1 MNSVFRTVVVCS
13 AVVVMAGCGSQQQD
27 AQQGEAER
35 TEIVKV
41 SPITKQKVSREIELS
56 TTLEGYETVKI
67 APSVTGNIEHIYVE
81 VGSAVNAGDLLVRM
95 NQNQLNTTKL
105 AFANSGVEFERIKVL
120 HETGTV
126 SQQTYDQT
134 ELAYK
139 QTKENLD
146 FLEANTFVKAP
157 FRGVISAKNYEDGE
171 LYSGNPILE
180 LTQTHLLKALIA
192 IPELYIPYVQKGMD
206 LKVTTEVFDK
216 REFPANIEIVYPTID
231 PNTHTFQVKIKI
243 PNSDNQLRPG
253 MYVRTTLQLDQVDG
267 IMVPYQ
273 SILKLTGSNERYV
286 FINDGGVAKRVSVT
300 LGKRFDDLIEIFSDE
315 LKVGDELVTMGQA
328 KLINGIKLKVVE

>member
-1 MNSVFRTVVVCS
+1 MNSVFKIVAVCS
-13 AVVVMAGCGSQQQD
+13 AVVIMAGCGSKQQD

-35 TEIVKV
+35 VEIVKV
-41 SPITKQKVSREIELS
+41 APIVKQKVSREIELS

-81 VGSAVNAGDLLVRM
+81 VGSVVNEGDLLVRM

-105 AFANSGVEFERIKVL
+105 AFANSRAEFERIKVL
-120 HETGTV
+120 RETGTV
-126 SQQTYDQT
+126 SQQTFDQT
-134 ELAYK
+134 ELVYK

-171 LYSGNPILE
+171 LYNGSPILE
-180 LTQTHLLKALIA
+180 LTQTHMLKALIA

-206 LKVTTEVFDK
+206 LKVVSDVYGK
-216 REFPANIEIVYPTID
+216 RAFPATIEIVYPTID
-231 PNTHTFQVKIKI
+231 PNTHTFQVKIRI

-253 MYVRTTLQLDQVDG
+253 MYVRTTLELDKVDG

-273 SILKLTGSNERYV
+273 AILKLTGSNERYV
-286 FINDGGVAKRVSVT
+286 FINDSGVAKRVSVT

-315 LKVGDELVTMGQA
+315 IQVGDELVTVGQA
-328 KLINGIKLKVVE
+328 KLINGVKLKVVE